1 MNQEDN
7 SKIDELNS
15 SLYSRNT
22 PNIRTKRR
30 LRFQDEE
37 VDVKTDWEHPVEDV
51 EKVEL
56 NTEYKDI
63 GMSFLTKILI
73 TSIIFFLV
81 ALGIGG
87 FLLFNGANVVS
98 SNNVDIN
105 INGPVSVAAG
115 EPVTFDIQILNKNNI
130 ELHTVDLLIDYP
142 VGTTDAVDSLRE
154 LSKTRELIPDIAPGG
169 VGQKTIKAIIYGQ
182 ENTTKQLKI
191 AIEYRVQGSNA
202 IFLKEKVFDI
212 LISSS
217 PLTLTTSTFKEVTAG
232 QEFELSVNITSN
244 SKENI
249 KNLLLKA
256 VYPFGFTYISSDL
269 KPGSDNTTWS
279 IGDIPPGG
287 KKVIK
292 IKGKLDAQNE
302 EVRVFRFMVGSSRI
316 GNDEALGTEYV
327 SNTQEISITKP
338 FMTVGLTLN
347 GDNSSK
353 EYAGQFNT
361 PIKVDVNYFNNL
373 QTSVIDGEIRVKLSG
388 SAFDK
393 SQVSVQDGLYQS
405 ATNEIVWNSLT
416 TRDLNSIEAGGSGRV
431 TFSVTPRDTSDAT
444 RMVVNPDIKFV
455 VNVKG
460 KRNSESNVP
469 EVITSTAE
477 SRVRIRS
484 NVSVGGQIL
493 RVAGPFTN
501 TGTVPPKVEKETTYT
516 VLWTVDNTV
525 NALSNIVVQSSL
537 PPYVKWLDKVSPDG
551 QDVSYDPVTG
561 NVVWNAGSISTY
573 TAGTSKRKQVAFQV
587 SITPAINQVGSILN
601 LLNNTSLTAVD
612 DFTGETLKSN
622 LGVLTTRFS
631 TDPAF
636 REGDEKISQ

>member
-22 PNIRTKRR
+22 PDIRTKRR
-30 LRFQDEE
+30 LRFQDQE
-37 VDVKTDWEHPVEDV
+37 VNVKTDWEHPVEDV

-56 NTEYKDI
+56 NTEYKDRS
-63 GMSFLTKILI
+63 MSFLTKILV
-73 TSIIFFLV
+73 TSIIFFVV

-105 INGPVSVAAG
+105 INGPISVAAG
-115 EPVTFDIQILNKNNI
+115 EPVTFDIQVLNKNNI
-130 ELHTVDLLIDYP
+130 ELHTVDLIVDYP
-142 VGTTDAVDSLRE
+142 VGTIDPENTLKE

-169 VGQKTIKAIIYGQ
+169 VGQKTINAIMYGQ
-182 ENTTKQLKI
+182 ENTKKQLKI
-191 AIEYRVQGSNA
+191 AIEYRVKGSNA

-212 LISSS
+212 LIASS
-217 PLTLTTSTFKEVTAG
+217 PLTLTTSAFKEVTAG

-249 KNLLLKA
+249 KNLILKA

-269 KPGSDNTTWS
+269 KPGADNTTWS
-279 IGDIPPGG
+279 IGDMPPGG

-302 EVRVFRFMVGSSRI
+302 EVRVFRFMVGSKRI
-316 GNDEALGTEYV
+316 GNEEALATEYV

-347 GDNSSK
+347 GDSSSK
-353 EYAGQFNT
+353 EFAGQFDT
-361 PIKVDVNYFNNL
+361 PIKVEVSYFNNL

-393 SQVSVQDGLYQS
+393 SRVSVQDGLYQS

-416 TRDLNSIEAGGSGRV
+416 TRDLNSIEAGGNGRV
-431 TFSVTPRDTSDAT
+431 TFSVTPRDTSNAT
-444 RMVVNPDIKFV
+444 KMLVNPDIKFV

-484 NVSVGGQIL
+484 NVSMGGQIL

-501 TGTVPPKVEKETTYT
+501 TGTVPPKAEKETTYT

-573 TAGTSKRKQVAFQV
+573 TAGTSKRKQVAFQIA
-587 SITPAINQVGSILN
+587 ITPAINQVGSILN

-636 REGDEKISQ
+636 REGDENVSQ